1 MKPFLSEKNIVVVL
15 FVLVLITFALAQEDS
30 KKMEKA
36 YIGINASARS
46 LLVSLPSSKPEKTP
60 VERNEPSASRPSE

>member
-1 MKPFLSEKNIVVVL
+1 MRLIFTEKNLVVVL

-36 YIGINASARS
+36 YTGIHAESAAKLASI
-46 LLVSLPSSKPEKTP
+46 TP
-60 VERNEPSASRPSE
+60 IP